1 MKKNGVISKLKKRKI
16 KYLLITGLDNI
27 LMKPIDEVPL
37 GIMIDKGVKSI
48 GKSIKKED
56 PEEKMGVFCKKN
68 GKVGVIEYSE
78 ISKELAKKKKGNELL
93 YADAHL
99 LWNIYR
105 VDDLEKI
112 SMKKVKYHLAYKNCN
127 YMNKNGELVVPNKLN
142 AYKFESFIFD
152 FFDILNDMIIY
163 RVDRYKEYAPIKNN
177 VGIDSLESAREK
189 YKKC

>member
-112 SMKKVKYHLAYKNCN
+112 SMKKVKYHLAYKKCN
-127 YMNKNGELVVPNKLN
+127 YMNKNGELVVQKNKMHTNLKVL
-142 AYKFESFIFD
+142 YSTFSIY
-152 FFDILNDMIIY
+152 LMI
-163 RVDRYKEYAPIKNN
+163 
-177 VGIDSLESAREK
+177 
-189 YKKC
+189 

>member
-105 VDDLEKI
+105 VDDLEKL
-112 SMKKVKYHLAYKNCN
+112 SMKKVKYHLAYKKCN
-127 YMNKNGELVVPNKLN
+127 YMDQNGELVVPNKLN

-177 VGIDSLESAREK
+177 VGIDSLESACEK